1 VSNKSRDRGAVGSVV
16 IAVLSL
22 VLGGGAAVAAV
33 AAVVSSTAPNDS
45 RAVQTGPKEPV
56 DPAKVIT
63 YGG

>member
-1 VSNKSRDRGAVGSVV
+1 VSNKSRDRGAVGGVV

-22 VLGGGAAVAAV
+22 VLGGGAAAAAV
-33 AAVVSSTAPNDS
+33 AAVVSSTAPDDS
-45 RAVQTGPKEPV
+45 RAVQTGPSQPL